1 MNNLPRP
8 HLSPRSML
16 PTLRY
21 HGQNPLQPLALP
33 LPRAMPSLHP
43 TVPTQPTT
51 PRMPTPA
58 AQAIPTTPSR
68 NTTIR
73 RHNISRKCIHCKV
86 PHIGGPLHCKVNK
99 MRMRPFTTTTAST
112 QTGNYT
118 CSTCVLPPTSP
129 NTTLPAPFDF
139 TDTPDPASPLPAPS
153 NYTYSYVGPLSP
165 YLTQTSPPSM
175 ATSPPPT
182 PTSATSQATKPSV
195 SNVGPLVLRYQ
206 AALQKKKDNPSFTQA
221 KSLEGVCS
229 LTAFKE
235 SRYIAELF
243 IVDND
248 KFLSLQ
254 FQQRALK
261 VLKSFNKLC
270 KEAMQQEAMK
280 PALRQAKQESQM
292 F

>member
-1 MNNLPRP
+1 
-8 HLSPRSML
+8 
-16 PTLRY
+16 
-21 HGQNPLQPLALP
+21 
-33 LPRAMPSLHP
+33 MPILHP

-51 PRMPTPA
+51 PRMPAPA
-58 AQAIPTTPSR
+58 AQAIPTTPSC

-73 RHNISRKCIHCKV
+73 RHNILRKCIHCKV
-86 PHIGGPLHCKVNK
+86 HHIRGPLHCRVNK
-99 MRMRPFTTTTAST
+99 MSMRPFTTTTAST

-153 NYTYSYVGPLSP
+153 NYTYSSVGPLSP
-165 YLTQTSPPSM
+165 YLTQTLPPSM
-175 ATSPPPT
+175 ATSPHLHISTSPHLHISTSPHLHISTSPPPT
-182 PTSATSQATKPSV
+182 PPATSQATKPSV

-221 KSLEGVCS
+221 KCLEGVCS

-248 KFLSLQ
+248 KFLSLK
-254 FQQRALK
+254 FQQRAFK

>member
-8 HLSPRSML
+8 HFSPRIMM

-21 HGQNPLQPLALP
+21 HGQNPLALP
-33 LPRAMPSLHP
+33 LPRAMPALHP

-86 PHIGGPLHCKVNK
+86 YHIGGPLHCRVNK

-118 CSTCVLPPTSP
+118 CSTCALPPTSP
-129 NTTLPAPFDF
+129 NTTLPAPFGF
-139 TDTPDPASPLPAPS
+139 TDTPDPASPVSPAPS
-153 NYTYSYVGPLSP
+153 NHTYSSMGPLSP
-165 YLTQTSPPSM
+165 NLIQTSPPSM
-175 ATSPPPT
+175 STSPPPT
-182 PTSATSQATKPSV
+182 LSSTSSQATKPSV
-195 SNVGPLVLRYQ
+195 SNVGPLVLRYR
-206 AALQKKKDNPSFTQA
+206 AALQRKRDNPSLTQA
-221 KSLEGVCS
+221 KILEGVCS

-235 SRYIAELF
+235 SRYIAELY

-261 VLKSFNKLC
+261 VLKVFNKLC
-270 KEAMQQEAMK
+270 KEALQQESMK
-280 PALRQAKQESQM
+280 PALRQAKREAQI